1 MAESKSSEKEQQRTS
16 EREQRGMARQTGTDQ
31 SRQARGQ
38 SMQRR
43 QGYPALLALSPF
55 ELMRRMTE
63 DMLGTLGGP
72 AGAGREQAIWTPR
85 IEAFEEGSE
94 FVVRAELPGMNAD
107 EVLVDIS
114 DDAIT
119 IHGERRE
126 QHREEREGVVVSEIT
141 YGEFNR
147 VVPLPEGVIADSAVA
162 TFRDGVLEIRMPAP
176 SSEVRRGRRLEVSQE
191 GQQQRRAS
199 GAGAGQGQTTGQGQG
214 STAQGGSQPE
224 RERSGQTRGQGEGGQ
239 SR

>member
-1 MAESKSSEKEQQRTS
+1 
-16 EREQRGMARQTGTDQ
+16 
-31 SRQARGQ
+31 
-38 SMQRR
+38 
-43 QGYPALLALSPF
+43 
-55 ELMRRMTE
+55 
-63 DMLGTLGGP
+63 
-72 AGAGREQAIWTPR
+72 
-85 IEAFEEGSE
+85 
-94 FVVRAELPGMNAD
+94 MNAD

-126 QHREEREGVVVSEIT
+126 QHREEREGVVVSEII

-176 SSEVRRGRRLEVSQE
+176 SSEVRRGRRLEISQE
-191 GQQQRRAS
+191 GQQQRRVS
-199 GAGAGQGQTTGQGQG
+199 GAAAGQGQTSAQGQG
-214 STAQGGSQPE
+214 STGQGGSQSE